1 MMKKYLAF
9 VLTVLMMLF
18 LVACG
23 SSEQKDTDNS
33 STPTT
38 EDLGLQPTNT
48 NYTRDFDT
56 ATNQTISFRD
66 ITLQI
71 PKDWSVVDEE
81 DGVMYI
87 QGKEESQLG
96 WMCIELLAENVR
108 ESDLAGE
115 ALQAEIINA
124 YSLTFGEVFDE
135 FEVTNASY
143 NSQSQLFFGNYE
155 GSINGVTASFGICS
169 FVENGALYNYVIPF
183 ADGDNYKYSLDVQEV
198 VKSVSSLGANDNN
211 DEIDFSSVEVVS
223 YDSIITGKHSGE
235 IVGLEAVIGT
245 CEYYELLES
254 YWFDLWYWSD
264 QKQEYVNDEGFV
276 INTDDGYSDLA
287 IEPLRI
293 FDSGDR
299 IKMILEVGKD
309 NSFAPSTHCIWF
321 SLIGK
326 GDLDDYDLS
335 EKSESD
341 NEKNTEAT
349 GDGNSNTSD
358 ITVRFETDYIDGD
371 RLHIT
376 VFTKNNSEEV
386 FAGNVYVTFYSA
398 DGKDRLG
405 SDTIIVDELL
415 PGRESWADIIVDAY
429 RGTPKMTVDF
439 SEVSFTAIKEVVSEI
454 DLDATEI
461 TKSSYYWN
469 FDGVSWYNDITDIAV
484 YENGTCVVVLKDNPK
499 EGGQFYAS
507 TIWSCGN
514 DHGVDTVQVV
524 DAKGTIIA
532 VYGTGEM
539 VSVSVSN
546 GVIIAESNTSDKSQ
560 ETGVTENQTEP
571 ASHNWNSGETTK
583 KATCS
588 ETGIKTYTCLK
599 CSEKKTESIPKT
611 DHAYDGGKVSKNP
624 TCTDVGK
631 ITYTC
636 SACKAQYSEDIEKTA
651 HDWDDGKVNNAATCT
666 LEGTKEYHCT
676 ACGATKTESIP
687 LIAHSFTDQIIDD
700 KYLCENAT
708 FTTGTKYYY
717 SCFCGAKGSETFSLD
732 NRRTWISWYE
742 IVADYDYTISYLD
755 NNMSEKPYIK
765 IRNNQIQFIINNV
778 PRRFDITNDDI
789 YIGNCNGCSIQFKY
803 DETQYDIRYS
813 NQDCYFF
820 YYDDLVAAG
829 II

>member
-1 MMKKYLAF
+1 MLKRITMCLLAIVM
-9 VLTVLMMLF
+9 VLS

-23 SSEQKDTDNS
+23 SSESKDDNS
-33 STPTT
+33 STPTP

-66 ITLQI
+66 ITFQI

-81 DGVMYI
+81 DGAMYI

-108 ESDLAGE
+108 ENDLAGE

-124 YSLTFGEVFDE
+124 YSQTFGEVFDS

-143 NSQSQLFFGNYE
+143 DSQSQLFFGNYE

-169 FVENGALYNYVIPF
+169 FVVNGSLFNYVIPF

-198 VKSVSSLGANDNN
+198 VKSVSSLGTGSND

-223 YDSIITGKHSGE
+223 YDSIIAGKHSGK

-293 FDSGDR
+293 FDCGDK
-299 IKMILEVGKD
+299 IKMILEVEKD

-326 GDLDDYDLS
+326 GDLEDYDLP
-335 EKSESD
+335 EESESD
-341 NEKNTEAT
+341 NEKDIGA
-349 GDGNSNTSD
+349 GDSD
-358 ITVRFETDYIDGD
+358 ISDIAVRFETDYIDGD

-398 DGKDRLG
+398 DGKERLG

-439 SEVSFTAIKEVVSEI
+439 SEVSFTPIKEVVSEI
-454 DLDATEI
+454 DLDSTEK

-532 VYGTGEM
+532 VYGNGEM

-546 GVIIAESNTSDKSQ
+546 GEIVSESNISTEVQ
-560 ETGVTENQTEP
+560 GTEPIENQTTSC
-571 ASHNWNSGETTK
+571 SHSWNNGETTK

-599 CSEKKTESIPKT
+599 CSEKKTETIPKT
-611 DHAYDGGKVSKNP
+611 DHTYDAGKVSKNP

-636 SACKAQYSEDIEKTA
+636 SACKAQYSEDVEKIA
-651 HDWDDGKVNNAATCT
+651 HTWDNGKVKNAATCT
-666 LEGTKEYHCT
+666 LEGSMEYHCT
-676 ACGATKTESIP
+676 SCGTTKTESIP
-687 LIAHSFTDQIIDD
+687 LIHHIFTEQIVDD

-732 NRRTWISWYE
+732 NRRTWISWHE
-742 IVADYDYTISYLD
+742 IVTDYDYTISYLD
-755 NNMSEKPYIK
+755 NDMSEKPHIK
-765 IRNNQIQFIINNV
+765 IWNKQIQFIIDNV
-778 PRRFDITNDDI
+778 PRRFDITTEDV

-803 DETQYDIRYS
+803 DETQYNIRYS